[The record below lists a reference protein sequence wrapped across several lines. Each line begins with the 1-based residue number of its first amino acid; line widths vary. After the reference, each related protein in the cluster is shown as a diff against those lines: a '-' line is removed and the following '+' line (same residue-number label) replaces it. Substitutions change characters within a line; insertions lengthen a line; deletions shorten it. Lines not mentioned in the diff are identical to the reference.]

1 VQRIDTLKSRC
12 LSFSPKT
19 TSVALVPKTLK
30 MLMRLAAG
38 SLESVARCLAV
49 FRPNPATIASR
60 TLVSAPI
67 QDGCTEKMNRAKT
80 SDYRGVRRKLNRKR
94 VCEIHRLECSS
105 DGRLRGRATCFT
117 SVSLLG
123 MDGPSGA

>member
-1 VQRIDTLKSRC
+1 MLVVLAQDD
-12 LSFSPKT
+12 LSLASAEDPEDADAGA
-19 TSVALVPKTLK
+19 VA
-30 MLMRLAAG
+30 

-80 SDYRGVRRKLNRKR
+80 TGLMEASEG
-94 VCEIHRLECSS
+94 S
-105 DGRLRGRATCFT
+105 
-117 SVSLLG
+117 
-123 MDGPSGA
+123 